1 MYDSADLNMLDR
13 LIQDSA
19 KVPLIQKYDKFQV
32 ILTEDHGIN
41 YQVPIIQVPKNTLVI
56 KSDKFP
62 TLKDFFQGN
71 QGECKRADYI
81 LISDD
86 SQQKNQQKN
95 QQKFMIFIEMKAGK
109 AIEKEVIQQLKGAEC
124 LIAYCQKIGQLF
136 WDSPNFLTGYE
147 YRFVSLKHI
156 NIPKRSTREKPSPQK
171 CDRPENMLKI
181 YSPSTLLFNR
191 LIGN

>member
-1 MYDSADLNMLDR
+1 MGDSVYDSADLNILDR
-13 LIQDSA
+13 LIQDRA
-19 KVPLIQKYDKFQV
+19 KVPLTQKYNKFQV
-32 ILTEDHGIN
+32 ILTETHGIN
-41 YQVPIIQVPKNTLVI
+41 YQVAIIQVPKNTLVI
-56 KSDKFP
+56 KGDEFP
-62 TLKDFFQGN
+62 TPKYFFQGN

-86 SQQKNQQKN
+86 NQQTN
-95 QQKFMIFIEMKAGK
+95 QRKFIIIIEMKAGK

-147 YRFVSLKHI
+147 YRFISLKNI
-156 NIPKRSTREKPSPQK
+156 NIPKRSTREKPSSQK

-181 YSPSTLLFNR
+181 YSPSPLVFNR